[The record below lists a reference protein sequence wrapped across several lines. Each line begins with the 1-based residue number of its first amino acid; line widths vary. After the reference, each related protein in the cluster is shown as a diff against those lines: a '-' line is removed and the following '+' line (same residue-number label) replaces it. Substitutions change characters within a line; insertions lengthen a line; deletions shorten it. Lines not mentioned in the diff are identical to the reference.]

1 MRESGTGAGSSNIYG
16 ITPASGYSVAG
27 MSVSQQKQAFS
38 QLYSKVGT
46 SGWSPYDGC

>member
-1 MRESGTGAGSSNIYG
+1 MRESGNGAGSSNIYG